1 MSTTPQREQWH
12 AGEEAMHRLL
22 HVPHGSNPT
31 IHGLP
36 QAYGQWMAESP
47 LLALGTSDRDGRIW
61 TTLLGGAAGV
71 TRPVAPGVL
80 VVTSAAHLTAPTE
93 EPGRGWVGHDPVL
106 EALFTDSNTAD
117 AQRDTDA
124 GDPDGHRLIDHGERG
139 KLIAGLAMNLEER
152 TRVKLAGRMIRGIV
166 LDGPPN
172 EAHKPDSDRM
182 DVQLAVAIDET
193 LGNCPKYLN
202 RKVLRPHEASPTLID
217 DSLPLPPEAVA
228 LIEKA
233 DIFFLSSR
241 HGDESMDTNNRGGS
255 PGFVRVFSN
264 SVEEGVTL
272 VYPEYSGNRL
282 FQTLGNLHTDP
293 AVGITVPDFE
303 TGDVLYLTGT
313 AEVLIGGDADAALP
327 HSTVAVRIRVDAARF
342 VRDGLPFRGRLL
354 DPSPYNPPVRRLARE
369 IEESG
374 QVSLRTLDAGGGAP
388 ALAIATLVDSVRIA
402 PTVSRHTFQLS
413 PAPRTPD
420 SEPPRW
426 RVGEHVTMDFSGHLD
441 RGWSHMRDHDP
452 TSLNDDFIRSFTIS
466 SAPGETAEFTITVR
480 DHGPVTR
487 LLARWTPGAPLTAS
501 VLGIDAGAASRAA
514 AGPDTPSAADDLVVV
529 AGGIGIT
536 PMIATAPALLA
547 AGRTFRVLWS
557 LRAEDLPLAV
567 DVMNEV
573 EGLAAVTTLFITP
586 DGSRSVTWD
595 ERARLPSGTV
605 VHDRRLE
612 EGDVL
617 SIGDPARRRFI
628 VCAGPTLRTA
638 VLEWTSGEK
647 VELETFDH

>member
-1 MSTTPQREQWH
+1 
-12 AGEEAMHRLL
+12 MHRLL
-22 HVPHGSNPT
+22 HVPHGRNPT

-47 LLALGTSDRDGRIW
+47 LLALGASDRDGRVW
-61 TTLLGGAAGV
+61 TTVLGGAAGV

-80 VVTSAAHLTAPTE
+80 VVSSAAHLTSTSAE
-93 EPGRGWVGHDPVL
+93 RGRGWIGHDPVL
-106 EALFTDSNTAD
+106 EALFTDGSA
-117 AQRDTDA
+117 AAVQRDTEA
-124 GDPDGHRLIDHGERG
+124 GDPDGHRLVDHGKRG
-139 KLIAGLAMNLEER
+139 KLVAGLAMNMEDR

-166 LDGPPN
+166 LDGPQDETR
-172 EAHKPDSDRM
+172 EAEPDRM

-202 RKVLRPHEASPTLID
+202 RKVLWPHEASPTLVG
-217 DSLPLPPEAVA
+217 DSLPLPPEALA

-272 VYPEYSGNRL
+272 IYPEYSGNRL

-293 AVGITVPDFE
+293 AVGITFPDFE
-303 TGDVLYLTGT
+303 TGDVLYLTGA
-313 AEVLIGGDADAALP
+313 AEVLVGADAAAALP
-327 HSTVAVRIRVDAARF
+327 HSSLAVRVRVEAARF

-374 QVSLRTLDAGGGAP
+374 QVPLRTTDAEGGAA
-388 ALAIATLVDSVRIA
+388 ALAIATLVDSIRIA
-402 PTVSRHTFQLS
+402 PTVSRHTFRLS
-413 PAPRTPD
+413 PAPRSSGSDLPH
-420 SEPPRW
+420 W
-426 RVGEHVTMDFSGHLD
+426 RAGEHVTMDFSGHLD

-452 TSLNDDFIRSFTIS
+452 ISLNDDFIRSFTIS
-466 SAPGETAEFTITVR
+466 SAPSDERDELAITVR

-487 LLARWTPGAPLTAS
+487 LLARWSPGTLLQAS
-501 VLGIDAGAASRAA
+501 VLGIDAGAASRAVNG
-514 AGPDTPSAADDLVVV
+514 GPESPGGGDDLVVV
-529 AGGIGIT
+529 AGGVGIT
-536 PMIATAPALLA
+536 PVIATAPALLA
-547 AGRTFRVLWS
+547 AGRKLRVLWS
-557 LRAEDLPLAV
+557 LRADDLPLAV
-567 DVMNEV
+567 DVLDRV
-573 EGLAAVTTLFITP
+573 EGLAAVTSLFVTP
-586 DGSRSVTWD
+586 DGRGSVTWD
-595 ERARLPSGTV
+595 EHTRLPSGV
-605 VHDRRLE
+605 VVRNRRLE

-617 SIGDPARRRFI
+617 SAGDPARRRFI
-628 VCAGPTLRTA
+628 VCAGPALRA
-638 VLEWTSGEK
+638 AALEWTSAEE